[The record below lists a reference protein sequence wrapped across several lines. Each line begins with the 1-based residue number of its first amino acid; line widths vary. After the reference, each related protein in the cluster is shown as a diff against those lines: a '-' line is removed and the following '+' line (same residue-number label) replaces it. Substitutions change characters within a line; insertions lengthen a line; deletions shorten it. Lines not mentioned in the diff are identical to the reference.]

1 LTTSQPTAH
10 DQRPLVV
17 ACGALA
23 RDLRAVLGADGLAG
37 AVDVHYLPANLHYR
51 PERIMGELAP
61 VVLAALA
68 DERDVFVA
76 YADCGTGGHLDAF
89 LAEHPR
95 VQRLPGAHCYEF
107 FAGREQFSDMHEA
120 ELGTL
125 YLTDFLAKHF
135 DSLVWTSLGL
145 DRHPELRDMY
155 FANYTK
161 VVLLAQTDDA
171 EVTHRA
177 EVAAQRLSLDFER
190 VFTGRDGLAVPLQG
204 WTTAV
209 SLSARPAREV
219 MV

>member
-1 LTTSQPTAH
+1 MTTSEPTPNE
-10 DQRPLVV
+10 QRPLVV

-23 RDLRAVLGADGLAG
+23 RDLRAVLVADGLAG
-37 AVDVHYLPANLHYR
+37 AIDVHYLPANLHYR

-68 DERDVFVA
+68 ADRDVFVA
-76 YADCGTGGHLDAF
+76 YADCGTGGHLDSF
-89 LAEHPR
+89 LADHAQ

-107 FAGREQFSDMHEA
+107 FAGSEPFADMHET

-135 DSLVWTSLGL
+135 DALVWNSLGL
-145 DRHPELRDMY
+145 DRHPELRDTY
-155 FANYTK
+155 FGNYNK

-171 EVTHRA
+171 DVTHRA
-177 EVAAQRLSLDFER
+177 EVAARRLGLAFER
-190 VFTGRDGLAVPLQG
+190 VFTGRDGLAAPLQR

-209 SLSARPAREV
+209 SVGSRPPREV